1 MKKNN
6 RRKKN
11 SSSQIKQENSSAQD
25 LEKNWVL
32 SENLLDKGYK
42 SPTAETNWW
51 FKNPVIGDAIYPLA
65 NWSNVRDFHNK
76 TNSFSEIYEGRP
88 YVNLTE
94 SLRSLST
101 PHTLYRPEFLNYPL
115 TDFSKIGSIPNAWNV
130 ANAIKSPIA
139 GLDAFKTYN
148 VSHNKSYDNLLD
160 IKFDNASKINEL
172 EKKLKQTTSK
182 LKELENKNE
191 SLESQTLE
199 YKTLM
204 RDKKSEEDELLLYKQ
219 RGHIISR
226 INGIELADILKS
238 EEFFKEF
245 EHLKDIDAVVISID
259 IRKSTELMLKA
270 VTPQDFAIFITKLS
284 ELLST
289 IVTLNFGVFDKFT
302 GDGIL
307 AFFPKFL
314 TGDNALLYAL
324 KTATECHKLF
334 EVHYKNHEFSFQVF
348 NKSIGLGIG
357 IECGKVALVNNGV
370 ELTVV
375 GAPVVYACRL
385 GGAPSYTTL
394 IGQKAM
400 QTIIEKYDNYV
411 EVEND
416 ELEIKH
422 EGVIGVY
429 KLKKLKNLDNVLEIP
444 DWSQYIR
451 NPEEP
456 ENEEKMKAKE
466 NLDDQTLHND

>member
-1 MKKNN
+1 YTNTPWSTIRGLQNTFNTFDRVNEINKVYGLSDSMRAATTIAGINSSLFSPKIPDYSNLASMHGTDDIYN
-6 RRKKN
+6 PFKN
-11 SSSQIKQENSSAQD
+11 SLGNFDLQNRIISVGEKSSN
-25 LEKNWVL
+25 
-32 SENLLDKGYK
+32 NL
-42 SPTAETNWW
+42 
-51 FKNPVIGDAIYPLA
+51 I
-65 NWSNVRDFHNK
+65 
-76 TNSFSEIYEGRP
+76 
-88 YVNLTE
+88 
-94 SLRSLST
+94 
-101 PHTLYRPEFLNYPL
+101 
-115 TDFSKIGSIPNAWNV
+115 
-130 ANAIKSPIA
+130 
-139 GLDAFKTYN
+139 
-148 VSHNKSYDNLLD
+148 D

-199 YKTLM
+199 YETLM

-226 INGIELADILKS
+226 INGIELANILQS

-270 VTPQDFAIFITKLS
+270 ISPQDFAIFITKLR

-314 TGDNALLYAL
+314 TGENALLYAL
-324 KTATECHKLF
+324 KTATECHELF

-357 IECGKVALVNNGV
+357 IECGKVTLVNNGV

-375 GAPVVYACRL
+375 GTPVVYACRL

-400 QTIIEKYDNYV
+400 QTIIEKYDSYV

-416 ELEIKH
+416 EL
-422 EGVIGVY
+422 
-429 KLKKLKNLDNVLEIP
+429 
-444 DWSQYIR
+444 
-451 NPEEP
+451 
-456 ENEEKMKAKE
+456 
-466 NLDDQTLHND
+466 